1 MRRQLVPHLNQ
12 VVGTPGMH
20 ALEDSL
26 AIEHRVREGH
36 ASSKR
41 RWHHHVMDHDCVAI
55 HKQTV
60 ATADPTTRTTD
71 HVVTVPSTPES

>member
-12 VVGTPGMH
+12 VVGTPGVH

-26 AIEHRVREGH
+26 AIKDRVREGH
-36 ASSKR
+36 APSSR
-41 RWHHHVMDHDCVAI
+41 RWHRHVMDHDRVAV

-60 ATADPTTRTTD
+60 RDR
-71 HVVTVPSTPES
+71 